1 MSTTYRQNRLLLA
14 EDWKRV
20 YQSFRNADFQSYDFD
35 NLRRTMINYLRTNYP
50 EDFNDYIESSEYL
63 ALIDLIAFLGQNIAF
78 RVDLNARENYLEL
91 AERRESVL
99 RLARLLSYNPKRN
112 QPANGLL
119 KFESVATTEEIFD
132 SNNVNL
138 AGQTVV
144 WNDPANT
151 NWSEQ
156 FRKVL
161 NAALPQ
167 NGIVGKPVKS
177 DTVNGITVQQ
187 YRFNATNADVPVYSF
202 TKTVDG
208 KSTIFEVVSSDI
220 GNGTITE
227 EAPLPGNRLAFLY
240 REDGKGNGSSNTGY
254 FCSFRQGIL
263 DQGGFQ
269 ITNPGSNQVVQLD
282 ATNVNDSDVWLYRLD
297 NNGAESQLWT
307 KVDAVEGNNVIY
319 NSVNKRI
326 KNIYS
331 VLSRVE
337 DRVSLIFADGTFGNL
352 PQGNFRVYYRTSQ
365 NRSFAIQPDDLI
377 GITVTIPYTSR
388 NGVGET
394 LTIDM
399 ELKYTVDNA
408 SVSETNESIKNNAP
422 ATYYTQNRM
431 VTGEDYQVSPLAVSQ
446 EIIKVKSVNRTS
458 SGISR
463 YFDLIDSTGKY
474 SSTNIYGNDG
484 VIYKEDKDDVTSF
497 NFTTRTDVEGIVEN
511 TITPLLQNTNINN
524 FYLSKFAKIVTG
536 DIGATWVQSDKSTNN
551 SNGYFK
557 NVNNDALML
566 GTFTGSSLRY
576 VTPGTLLKFSAPEG
590 KHFMANNSH
599 ELMSGTADHPNAVT
613 YKWAKVVSIVTDGTT
628 VTNGVGPVVL
638 NDIIPSDAILTEV
651 RPKLANGLETAVKSQ
666 VIDQIFAFNTFGLR
680 FDVSTESWKVI
691 KQENLK
697 TSGAFS
703 QGQTGDESQQ
713 SLDGSWLL
721 LFQTDGVNYTLT
733 YRTTRYVFESDKEI
747 KFYYDSTDK
756 IYDSRTGKLIKDK
769 INILSINQK
778 PDSLTSFTTD
788 FLWQVSKEYR
798 DSDNYVNSKKVEV
811 TFYDNDSD
819 GVVDNPDIFEE
830 YVDTN
835 TNPTNKWVFMK
846 KQSTTDQSEIFV
858 YTPSS
863 NITVKQNEGAIGTRS
878 SYTDGTIFYL
888 VDENVFK
895 ILNSTTLALSLSTD
909 YKAYRGREYI
919 KFQYVHSADDSN
931 RIDPSSTNI
940 IDTYILTKSYDTKFR
955 RYIAGTLSTKPLAP
969 STDELFTSYGA
980 NINKIK
986 SISDEVIYHP
996 VKYKVLFG
1004 DKADLSL
1011 QAKFKIVKNTEVVV
1025 NDNDL
1030 KVKVIQAINQFFALD
1045 NWDFGDKFSF
1055 TEMATYVMNQTAPNL
1070 LTFVI
1075 VPVEANKSFGSLYE
1089 INSESDE
1096 IFISGATVDNVEII
1110 DNITAT
1116 RLKAEGQVVTSTST
1130 STGGVSSSAFTSTTS
1145 STTNTS
1151 SGTTTYS
1158 NSGSSGSGSGGS
1170 GSSGSGY

>member
-220 GNGTITE
+220 GSGTITE

-474 SSTNIYGNDG
+474 SSTNIY
-484 VIYKEDKDDVTSF
+484 
-497 NFTTRTDVEGIVEN
+497 
-511 TITPLLQNTNINN
+511 
-524 FYLSKFAKIVTG
+524 
-536 DIGATWVQSDKSTNN
+536 
-551 SNGYFK
+551 
-557 NVNNDALML
+557 
-566 GTFTGSSLRY
+566 
-576 VTPGTLLKFSAPEG
+576 
-590 KHFMANNSH
+590 
-599 ELMSGTADHPNAVT
+599 
-613 YKWAKVVSIVTDGTT
+613 
-628 VTNGVGPVVL
+628 
-638 NDIIPSDAILTEV
+638 
-651 RPKLANGLETAVKSQ
+651 
-666 VIDQIFAFNTFGLR
+666 
-680 FDVSTESWKVI
+680 
-691 KQENLK
+691 
-697 TSGAFS
+697 
-703 QGQTGDESQQ
+703 
-713 SLDGSWLL
+713 
-721 LFQTDGVNYTLT
+721 
-733 YRTTRYVFESDKEI
+733 
-747 KFYYDSTDK
+747 
-756 IYDSRTGKLIKDK
+756 
-769 INILSINQK
+769 
-778 PDSLTSFTTD
+778 
-788 FLWQVSKEYR
+788 
-798 DSDNYVNSKKVEV
+798 
-811 TFYDNDSD
+811 
-819 GVVDNPDIFEE
+819 
-830 YVDTN
+830 
-835 TNPTNKWVFMK
+835 
-846 KQSTTDQSEIFV
+846 
-858 YTPSS
+858 
-863 NITVKQNEGAIGTRS
+863 
-878 SYTDGTIFYL
+878 
-888 VDENVFK
+888 
-895 ILNSTTLALSLSTD
+895 LSL
-909 YKAYRGREYI
+909 I
-919 KFQYVHSADDSN
+919 H
-931 RIDPSSTNI
+931 I
-940 IDTYILTKSYDTKFR
+940 
-955 RYIAGTLSTKPLAP
+955 
-969 STDELFTSYGA
+969 
-980 NINKIK
+980 
-986 SISDEVIYHP
+986 
-996 VKYKVLFG
+996 
-1004 DKADLSL
+1004 
-1011 QAKFKIVKNTEVVV
+1011 
-1025 NDNDL
+1025 
-1030 KVKVIQAINQFFALD
+1030 
-1045 NWDFGDKFSF
+1045 
-1055 TEMATYVMNQTAPNL
+1055 
-1070 LTFVI
+1070 
-1075 VPVEANKSFGSLYE
+1075 
-1089 INSESDE
+1089 
-1096 IFISGATVDNVEII
+1096 
-1110 DNITAT
+1110 
-1116 RLKAEGQVVTSTST
+1116 
-1130 STGGVSSSAFTSTTS
+1130 
-1145 STTNTS
+1145 
-1151 SGTTTYS
+1151 
-1158 NSGSSGSGSGGS
+1158 
-1170 GSSGSGY
+1170 